1 MSTGE
6 ESYASRDDGSARPS
20 FELALR
26 GYDKRQV
33 DRYVEQMD
41 GALSTLT
48 AERAQAAGQI
58 QGLTTHIQRLQ
69 AELTELRQRP
79 AQVDRAS
86 FRDLGPMVD
95 QILALAEKQ
104 AAVITDSATQ
114 RANQLQGEAE
124 KTLVEARDRTA
135 QALRDLDEELAA
147 RRDEQEK
154 AYEERRTAADAE
166 LAEIR
171 ERAERLRAEG
181 RPPTSGPS
189 RRPSGSASRLRSRSP
204 RPGPPPRR

>member
-6 ESYASRDDGSARPS
+6 ESYASRDDGTSRPS

-48 AERAQAAGQI
+48 ADRAQAAGQI

-86 FRDLGPMVD
+86 FRDLGPMVGPD
-95 QILALAEKQ
+95 PR
-104 AAVITDSATQ
+104 TG
-114 RANQLQGEAE
+114 REAG
-124 KTLVEARDRTA
+124 RGDH
-135 QALRDLDEELAA
+135 
-147 RRDEQEK
+147 
-154 AYEERRTAADAE
+154 
-166 LAEIR
+166 
-171 ERAERLRAEG
+171 RLRCRARE
-181 RPPTSGPS
+181 P
-189 RRPSGSASRLRSRSP
+189 A
-204 RPGPPPRR
+204 PG